1 MKKYLFILIMSLMA
15 GMAMQAHPG
24 LQAAPLGDGDVQSEE
39 SESKWSAPVEPV
51 LDEVGSDIRSGEL
64 YYIKNVGAGQF
75 LTGANSWSTQIS
87 LTSAGYKDAN
97 NPPLVIQVVDTT
109 IIMSGTSVSGYA
121 MKVYGTQWVNGDNG
135 VRSMT
140 NTLLF
145 RDSEE
150 WGFIDY
156 NNQGRGCVWNI
167 TKRNGYYRIRTAD
180 GDVAYESLAY
190 QYAGWYDWNGPIE
203 VDEDGYLVSG
213 ETTVNFA
220 CWVDA
225 ETGEIDDESAHVDW
239 LFIPVIQYQSKV
251 KLYEARLS
259 LYNLLNEADAYGVET
274 SKVGAIYT
282 NEDSRIE
289 DIERAQVILIDEI
302 NRVKFL
308 EYLGDATEENPIEA
322 TEFVLVNPDFE
333 EGNIGG
339 WTTNYV
345 SGQQANNIGY
355 QGAVYQNGD
364 VYISRFIEAWKS
376 DGQPWTIGDGYLQQ
390 TVYGLPQGKYVL
402 EADAISVYQWAD
414 HTSDGF
420 IGKNPAEGVYLF
432 IKAGNNEVRA
442 SLATG
447 NGVPEHFS
455 ITYVCQEGD
464 VLTFGLKT
472 ENATANW
479 IAADNFKIF
488 YYGPTTDSQTN
499 LDLKVLVAKANG
511 MTGMTLDVKAV
522 LNAAVKT
529 ANDAISNDDE
539 TVKEAAISSLEAAIK
554 KASLS
559 IEAVKDFISNK
570 YLPYYNAYTSL
581 AQSGLFT
588 DNTYPALISQIEGL
602 RASSS
607 FESEEQLSELYASVK
622 DGWGTYIGSKTTF
635 ANATPEHPDTLT
647 GAIINP
653 KFSDLIGIQGQ
664 AKGWDVVWD
673 GTGNV
678 NESAYIA
685 ENGTTTSGY
694 ELWNTGPFRF
704 TQTLKGLPKGCYR
717 LLMDG
722 YYRCGTP
729 ADAQER
735 ISTETSVVNV
745 YLFAA
750 DATKAIHD
758 WGLEGSETPL
768 GLNNEYELTL
778 NDGRQL
784 YAPDRVVDAEVY
796 LRNGYYIDNALD
808 FYFDGAEEGF
818 SFGVRKDNVIPA
830 DWTYIDNFRLL
841 YLGNGVDAYAEAIQS
856 HIAEMKK
863 VKEECILTVEGIN
876 RYNAALAAAEIALAG
891 EDVAACIAVIEQ
903 INAAALYIQE
913 GDVLGKNVKKAI
925 DSYVDRV
932 QYVNTSDDWMTSYLA
947 ASVDSLYS
955 GTYPSNAWLEKKAT
969 LVHYDWG
976 AFIMQDAKGQ
986 ASDLNPYDASAFF
999 TGTNFVNHDGWGS
1012 LCDWA
1017 LEISGSSWRWSTSGA
1032 GGFEAWGSQVLSLR
1046 QPTFYGLPEG
1056 FYRLTFN
1063 GFYRG
1068 GSNADQTAEMQ
1079 RNGTEKSLAIVYM
1092 NDGEQADSVLL
1103 AKYTDGAQG
1112 ALLDVGD
1119 EVPVVLNDA
1128 NGNIGTY
1135 YLPNTLNSAS
1145 SYFANGCYQRTHEM
1159 EINTGQLSVGV
1170 VQLGDNPG
1178 NWIVVS
1184 NFKLEFLGSIADRKN
1199 QLTTAL
1205 STLQGYLE
1213 DGKAYDK
1220 TLREEGVALA
1230 ATANDLLE
1238 AETPDGAAM
1247 SLATKSINE
1256 LIGKIKASMEA
1267 YQNLMAT
1274 IESVQQRQALVKDLS
1289 DEAKAEVEA
1298 AITAATSGYN
1308 EGSFTAQEVKAE
1320 IAALNQLANRLLTS
1334 YLVITVEA
1342 EGVLSDSIQNY
1353 VTDFTLVENL
1363 KVIGPLN
1370 SNDITTLQNLTALV
1384 EVDLSEA
1391 QITNLNSAFQN
1402 HTALKVAILPNTLT
1416 NITSSL
1422 FSGCSALEDVT
1433 LPGSLNN
1440 IGTYIFSGIFSL
1452 KRVTLKEGVTTL
1464 SSSMFRNCYNLS
1476 EVNLPSTLQ
1485 TIGSSAF
1492 YNCYSYADIQLPG
1505 KLQTIGN
1512 YAFYRDRTGDYY
1524 YNERYLGY
1532 DENGNWLGYAYDTIP
1547 NLCPKFIE
1555 IPASVTS
1562 IGYDAFY
1569 NMRGLE
1575 SVTLNEGLTS
1585 IGYNAFYNTS
1595 IRTATFPSTLTSV
1608 GYSVFNSGTH
1618 YTSQSLV
1625 PPTANNGC
1633 PVEVPETLYVSMLA
1647 VKAYKQAAGW
1657 DKFKIV
1663 GTDILPDQITVA
1675 KQMTLDFANADV
1687 PEGYNPSITIWHTNV
1702 SVSSSSTPTTLG
1714 ALDIRNAGQFTPGL
1728 VTHQGYN
1735 HAQANYYKYNWGYD
1749 YQQSVMPQSATLIT
1763 DGTMHADNIDIT
1775 LSLTDGYWNFISVP
1789 YDVRV
1794 GDITCETAETKWVI
1808 RRYDSEARAA
1818 GNLNSTWVNMTANDI
1833 LEAGKGYIMHCTNNV
1848 NWLYNYVVFHFPA
1861 LNNENKNLIFS
1872 ASDRTIA
1879 LGEYPS
1885 ESANNGGW
1893 NLIGNPYPAYIELSS
1908 TDFDAPITVWNGNNG
1923 YWAYSPFDDNYI
1935 LSPGEAFFVQRPS
1948 NKGNITFSADARK
1961 SYYDVTNS
1969 TNYVKG
1975 EIRQGN
1981 SNRSVFNLYLS
1992 DGEHSDRT
2000 RVVVNPAAT
2009 MGYETERDAA
2019 KFPAMDATAT
2029 QLYSI
2034 ANGVQYAINERPLAD
2049 GSVQLAAH
2057 FGQTGT
2063 YTFSLE
2069 TNASESVLLIDE
2081 AIGLTTELN
2090 GTEGYTFTAQAGTA
2104 ANRFRIQIGAVETG
2118 IESLAADFFNDAD
2131 VFTLD
2136 GKKVA
2141 GKPSITGVY
2150 LVKKNGKVRKV
2161 SVK

>member
-1 MKKYLFILIMSLMA
+1 MKKYLFILIMSLVA
-15 GMAMQAHPG
+15 GMATQAHPD
-24 LQAAPLGDGDVQSEE
+24 LQAVPLGDGDVQSEE
-39 SESKWSAPVEPV
+39 GESKWSAPVQPV

-64 YYIKNVGAGQF
+64 YYIKNVGADQF

-97 NPPLVIQVVDTT
+97 NPPLIIQVVDTT
-109 IIMSGTSVSGYA
+109 IIMSGTAVSGYA

-135 VRSMT
+135 VRTMT

-167 TKRNGYYRIRTAD
+167 SKRDGYYRIRTAD
-180 GDVAYESLAY
+180 GDVSYGDLAY

-203 VDEDGYLVSG
+203 VDEYGNLVSG

-282 NEDSRIE
+282 NEDSSIE
-289 DIERAQVILIDEI
+289 DIERAQVTLIDEI

-308 EYLGDATEENPIEA
+308 EYLGEATEDNPIDA

-355 QGAVYQNGD
+355 QSASYNNGD
-364 VYISRFIEAWKS
+364 VYISRFIEAWKN

-414 HTSDGF
+414 HTEDGF

-432 IKAGNNEVRA
+432 IQAGDNEVRA
-442 SLATG
+442 NLATG
-447 NGVPEHFS
+447 NGKPEHFS

-472 ENATANW
+472 VNATANW

-488 YYGPTTDSQTN
+488 YYGPTTDSQAT
-499 LDLKVLVAKANG
+499 LDLKVLVAKANE

-522 LNAAVKT
+522 LDAAVKI

-539 TVKEAAISSLEAAIK
+539 TVKEAAISSLEAAIE

-559 IEAVKDFISNK
+559 IEAVKDFISVK
-570 YLPYYNAYTSL
+570 YQPYYNAYSSL

-602 RASSS
+602 RTSSS
-607 FESEEQLSELYASVK
+607 FESEEQLSSLYASVK
-622 DGWGTYIGSKTTF
+622 EGWGTYIGSKTTF

-729 ADAQER
+729 ANAQER

-758 WGLEGSETPL
+758 WGLEGSETSL
-768 GLNNEYELTL
+768 GLNNEYVLTL
-778 NDGRQL
+778 NDGREL

-818 SFGVRKDNVIPA
+818 SFGVRKDNVIPT

-841 YLGNGVDAYAEAIQS
+841 YLGSGVDAYAEAIQS
-856 HIAEMKK
+856 QIAEMKK

-876 RYNAALAAAEIALAG
+876 RYNAALAAADVALAG
-891 EDVAACIAVIEQ
+891 EDVTACVAVIDQ

-913 GDVLGKNVKKAI
+913 GDVLGKNVKKVI

-947 ASVDSLYS
+947 TSVDSLYN

-1017 LEISGSSWRWSTSGA
+1017 LEISGSSWRWSTSGL
-1032 GGFEAWGSQVLSLR
+1032 GGFDAWGSQVLNLR

-1128 NGNIGTY
+1128 DGNMGTY
-1135 YLPNTLNSAS
+1135 YLPNSLNSAI
-1145 SYFANGCYQRTHEM
+1145 SYFANGCYQKTHEM

-1170 VQLGDNPG
+1170 VQTGYSTG

-1220 TLREEGVALA
+1220 TLREEGVALT
-1230 ATANDLLE
+1230 ATANNLLAAE
-1238 AETPDGAAM
+1238 APDGAAM
-1247 SLATKSINE
+1247 SLTTKSINE
-1256 LIGKIKASMEA
+1256 LIAKIKASMEA
-1267 YQNLMAT
+1267 YQNLMTT
-1274 IESVQQRQALVKDLS
+1274 IESVQQRQAMVKDLS

-1298 AITAATSGYN
+1298 AITAAITGYN
-1308 EGSFTAQEVKAE
+1308 EGSFTAQEVKTE

-1342 EGVLSDSIQNY
+1342 EGALGDSIQNY

-1370 SNDITTLQNLTALV
+1370 SNDITTLQSLTALV
-1384 EVDLSEA
+1384 DVDLSEA

-1433 LPGSLNN
+1433 LPGSLTS
-1440 IGTYIFSGIFSL
+1440 IGGSIFSGRSSL
-1452 KRVTLKEGVTTL
+1452 KRVTLNEGITTL

-1485 TIGSSAF
+1485 TIGSSSF
-1492 YNCYSYADIQLPG
+1492 YNCYSYADIQLPEN
-1505 KLQTIGN
+1505 LTTIN
-1512 YAFYRDRTGDYY
+1512 SNAFYRSNSGGYIYNYQGYY
-1524 YNERYLGY
+1524 Y
-1532 DENGNWLGYAYDTIP
+1532 DENGYYHEIYDTIP
-1547 NLCPKFIE
+1547 NLSPKQLV
-1555 IPASVTS
+1555 IPSKVTS
-1562 IGYDAFY
+1562 IGYSAFY
-1569 NMRGLE
+1569 NMSGLE

-1585 IGYNAFYNTS
+1585 IGENAFYNTG
-1595 IRTATFPSTLTSV
+1595 IHTATFPSTLTSV
-1608 GYSVFNSGTH
+1608 GYSVFNSGTR
-1618 YTSQSLV
+1618 YTSLALM
-1625 PPTANNGC
+1625 PPTANDGC
-1633 PVEVPETLYVSMLA
+1633 PVEVPDTLYVPMLV

-1663 GTDILPDQITVA
+1663 GMDILPSQITVS

-1714 ALDIRNAGQFTPGL
+1714 ALEIRNAGQFTPGL

-1735 HAQANYYKYNWGYD
+1735 HAQANYYKYDWGYD

-1794 GDITCETAETKWVI
+1794 GDITCETAEAKWVI

-1818 GNLNSTWVNMTANDI
+1818 GNLNSTWVNLTANDI

-1848 NWLYNYVVFHFPA
+1848 NWLYNYLVFHFPA

-1885 ESANNGGW
+1885 ESANNSGW
-1893 NLIGNPYPAYIELSS
+1893 NLIGNPYPAYVEIGS
-1908 TDFDAPITVWNGNNG
+1908 TDFDAPITVWNGYNG
-1923 YWAYSPFDDNYI
+1923 YWAYSPYDDNYV

-1948 NKGNITFSADARK
+1948 NKGSITFSADARK
-1961 SYYDVTNS
+1961 SYYDVKNS
-1969 TNYVKG
+1969 NNYVKG
-1975 EIRQGN
+1975 IRQN
-1981 SNRSVFNLYLS
+1981 SSDRHVFNLYLS

-2000 RVVVNPAAT
+2000 RVVINPAAAL
-2009 MGYETERDAA
+2009 GYETERDAA

-2063 YTFSLE
+2063 FTFSLE
-2069 TNASESVLLIDE
+2069 TKATESVLLIDE
-2081 AIGLTTELN
+2081 ATGLTTELN

-2104 ANRFRIQIGAVETG
+2104 ANRFRLQIGAVETG
-2118 IESLAADFFNDAD
+2118 IENLAADYFNGAD

-2136 GKKVA
+2136 GKKIT

-2150 LVKKNGKVRKV
+2150 LVKKNGIIRKV

>member
-24 LQAAPLGDGDVQSEE
+24 QQAAPLGDGDVQSEE

-121 MKVYGTQWVNGDNG
+121 MKVYGTQWVNGNNG
-135 VRSMT
+135 ERSMT

-180 GDVAYESLAY
+180 GDIAYESLAY

-239 LFIPVIQYQSKV
+239 LFIPVIQYQSKL
-251 KLYEARLS
+251 KLYEARLA
-259 LYNLLNEADAYGVET
+259 LYDLLNEADAYGVET

-432 IKAGNNEVRA
+432 IKAGNNEVRTN
-442 SLATG
+442 LATG
-447 NGVPEHFS
+447 NGAPEHFS

-472 ENATANW
+472 VNATANW

-488 YYGPTTDSQTN
+488 YYGPTTDSQAT
-499 LDLKVLVAKANG
+499 LDLKVLVAKANE

-522 LNAAVKT
+522 LDAAVKT

-539 TVKEAAISSLEAAIK
+539 TIKEAAISSLEAAIK

-729 ADAQER
+729 VDAQER

-876 RYNAALAAAEIALAG
+876 RYNAALSAAEIALAG

-1068 GSNADQTAEMQ
+1068 GSTADQAAEMQ
-1079 RNGTEKSLAIVYM
+1079 RNGTEKSQAIVYM

-1213 DGKAYDK
+1213 DGKGYEK
-1220 TLREEGVALA
+1220 TLREEAIALT

-1370 SNDITTLQNLTALV
+1370 TDDILTLQSLNNLAD
-1384 EVDLSEA
+1384 VDLSEA
-1391 QITNLNSAFQN
+1391 RITNLNNAFQN
-1402 HTALKVAILPNTLT
+1402 HTMLKKAVLPSNLT
-1416 NITSSL
+1416 TIRSSL
-1422 FSGCSALEDVT
+1422 FSGCTALEDVT
-1433 LPGSLNN
+1433 LPGSLTS
-1440 IGTYIFSGIFSL
+1440 IGSYLFEELTSL
-1452 KRVTLKEGVTTL
+1452 KRVVLGEGITSL
-1464 SSSMFRNCYNLS
+1464 SSYMFENCYRLS
-1476 EVNLPSTLQ
+1476 EVVMPSSLRN
-1485 TIGSSAF
+1485 INNGAF
-1492 YNCYSYADIQLPG
+1492 YNCYSYASIQLPDE
-1505 KLQTIGN
+1505 LESIGN
-1512 YAFYRDRTGDYY
+1512 YAFYRD
-1524 YNERYLGY
+1524 NKERYLYNEHSVY
-1532 DENGNWLGYAYDTIP
+1532 DDNGNYLGYQYDTIP
-1547 NLCPKFIE
+1547 NLTPKQIE
-1555 IPASVTS
+1555 IPASVKT
-1562 IGYDAFY
+1562 IGENAFF
-1569 NMRGLE
+1569 NLAKLE
-1575 SVTLNEGLTS
+1575 SVTFNEGLTS
-1585 IGYNAFYNTS
+1585 LGSRAFYNS
-1595 IRTATFPSTLTSV
+1595 AVRTATFPGTLTSV
-1608 GYSVFNSGTH
+1608 GYRVFNSGTQ
-1618 YTSQSLV
+1618 YTSLALN

-1633 PVEVPETLYVSMLA
+1633 PVEYPETLYVPRPA

-1657 DKFKIV
+1657 NNFKIFGADV
-1663 GTDILPDQITVA
+1663 MPDEIIVS
-1675 KQMTLDFANADV
+1675 KQLKLDFANTNM
-1687 PEGYNPSITIWHTNV
+1687 PEGYKPDLTIQPSNV
-1702 SVSSSSTPTTLG
+1702 SVSSTSTPSTLG
-1714 ALDIRNAGQFTPGL
+1714 ALEVLNGSNLNVRSFTL
-1728 VTHQGYN
+1728 QGYN
-1735 HAQANYYKYNWGYD
+1735 HAQRNYYFYNWG
-1749 YQQSVMPQSATLIT
+1749 SSNNRKPQYATLIT
-1763 DGTMHADNIDIT
+1763 DGIMTPDNIDIT
-1775 LSLTDGYWNFISVP
+1775 MSLTDGYWNFISVP
-1789 YDVRV
+1789 YHVRV
-1794 GDITCETAETKWVI
+1794 GDITPEQEGTQWTI
-1808 RRYDSEARAA
+1808 RYYDGAARAQ
-1818 GNLNSTWVNMTANDI
+1818 GDLNNTWVNLTANDI
-1833 LEAGKGYIMHCTNNV
+1833 LEPGQGYIMHCTYSPSR
-1848 NWLYNYVVFHFPA
+1848 YNYVTFHFPA
-1861 LNNENKNLIFS
+1861 LNDGNKYLIFS
-1872 ASDRTIA
+1872 PSDRTIT
-1879 LGEYPS
+1879 LDENPS
-1885 ESANNGGW
+1885 DTPNNRGW
-1893 NLIGNPYPAYIELSS
+1893 NLIGNPYPAYIHISS
-1908 TDFDAPITVWNGNNG
+1908 LGSSAPITVWNGYNG
-1923 YWAYSPFDDNYI
+1923 YYAYSPLDDDYT
-1935 LSPGEAFFVQRPS
+1935 LCPGEAFFVQHS
-1948 NKGNITFSADARK
+1948 ENQGSITLSAAARQ
-1961 SYYDVTNS
+1961 SYYDITGT

-1975 EIRQGN
+1975 V
-1981 SNRSVFNLYLS
+1981 NRHASADRRVFNLMIS
-1992 DGEHSDRT
+1992 DGEHTERT
-2000 RVVVNPAAT
+2000 RLVINPAAS
-2009 MGYETERDAA
+2009 MYYEAERDAA
-2019 KFPAMDATAT
+2019 LFPAMDASAM

-2034 ANGVQYAINERPLAD
+2034 AAGVQYAINERPLAD

-2057 FGQTGT
+2057 FGKAGT
-2063 YTFSLE
+2063 YTFTLE
-2069 TNASESVLLIDE
+2069 TKATESVILIDE
-2081 AIGLTTELN
+2081 LEGTAVELN
-2090 GTEGYTFTAQAGTA
+2090 GTEGYTFTAEAGTA
-2104 ANRFRIQIGAVETG
+2104 DKRFCLLFAGTADAINE
-2118 IESLAADFFNDAD
+2118 LAADELSGAD

-2136 GKKVA
+2136 GKKIA
-2141 GKPSITGVY
+2141 GKPSITGIY